1 MKKVQPNVDFTGIA
15 TIEIDGAPAAVAVR
29 AGKALPLARVGLPND
44 ALRLLETW
52 EETCAVVAELGEDAW
67 AQAVPFDMADALVPY
82 VPRQVFCT
90 GANYRKHVIGL
101 MMGDPSMR
109 TADMEGKSPEELRAH
124 AERVMDEKAKTSTPF
139 CFIKLPSAVIG
150 PNDTVVLPRQVEKPD
165 WELELGVVIGKRCRH
180 VSPEQAMDHVAAYAV
195 VNDVTAR
202 ELIFRKDG
210 SAVGPDWLAGKSFPT
225 FLPFGPLLV
234 PRQNVADPYALNIR
248 LSVNG
253 KVYQN
258 ESTSDMMIGIERQI
272 AFLSSIVELQPGDL
286 ICTGSPYGNGS
297 AFGVYLQ
304 DGDVMEGEITGLG
317 QQRNPCVKEGAAG

>member
-1 MKKVQPNVDFTGIA
+1 MDITGIA
-15 TIEIDGAPAAVAVR
+15 TILIDGAPCAVAVR
-29 AGKALPLARVGLPND
+29 GDKGLPLARVGIAGDMLM
-44 ALRLLETW
+44 LLGRW
-52 EETCAVVAELGEDAW
+52 EETCAAITALGEDAW
-67 AQAVPFDMADALVPY
+67 AQAVPFDMGAALVPY

-109 TADMEGKSPEELRAH
+109 TAEMADKSPEELRAH

-150 PNDTVVLPRQVEKPD
+150 PNETVVLPRQVEKPD

-180 VSPEQAMDHVAAYAV
+180 VAPEQAMDHVAGYAV

-225 FLPFGPLLV
+225 FLPFGPMLV
-234 PRQNVADPYALNIR
+234 PRRNVADPYALNIR

-253 KVYQN
+253 KVYQD
-258 ESTSDMMIGIERQI
+258 ESTQDMMISIERQI
-272 AFLSSIVELQPGDL
+272 AFLSSLVELQPGDL

-297 AFGVYLQ
+297 AFGVYLK

-317 QQRNPCVKEGAAG
+317 RQRNPCVAEG